1 MGLIRDRMQQDLE
14 RGGYSGATTRH
25 YLACV
30 KDLVAHY
37 EGRSP
42 LKLGQDE
49 MRTFIAEVEG
59 RGLSAQR
66 VRQYLAAFKFLYIKT
81 LARPEQV
88 AWISFPREKRRMPGI
103 LSGSEV
109 VRVLDAI
116 ENVRCRAIASV
127 LYGAGLRVNE
137 ACKLE
142 VTDVLSNRGLLH
154 VRSAK
159 GGNERFA
166 MLSPRLL
173 ITLRDYWR
181 AVRPT
186 PPLLF
191 GSAGTGRPP
200 WPETVRAAL
209 RAAAVSAG
217 VQKRVTPHVLRHSFA
232 THLLEMGV
240 DMRVIQQLL
249 GHASMRSTAVYA
261 QVTSALV
268 KRTKSPL
275 DILGTP
281 EAALL
286 G

>member
-1 MGLIRDRMQQDLE
+1 
-14 RGGYSGATTRH
+14 
-25 YLACV
+25 
-30 KDLVAHY
+30 
-37 EGRSP
+37 
-42 LKLGQDE
+42 
-49 MRTFIAEVEG
+49 
-59 RGLSAQR
+59 
-66 VRQYLAAFKFLYIKT
+66 
-81 LARPEQV
+81 
-88 AWISFPREKRRMPGI
+88 
-103 LSGSEV
+103 
-109 VRVLDAI
+109 
-116 ENVRCRAIASV
+116 
-127 LYGAGLRVNE
+127 
-137 ACKLE
+137 
-142 VTDVLSNRGLLH
+142 

-173 ITLRDYWR
+173 LTLRDYWR
-181 AVRPT
+181 AVRPI

-191 GSAGTGRPP
+191 GSARTGRPP
-200 WPETVRAAL
+200 WPETVRDAL

-268 KRTKSPL
+268 RRTKSPL